1 MWVILVLILAL
12 ILYGIFEFRSHQYYL
27 KKLPVRIHVNGTRG
41 KSSVTRLI
49 AGGLRGGG
57 LRTFAKTTGT
67 KPRMIFVD
75 GSETPVLRVGKAN
88 VIEQKRIVAKAV
100 QQKAEY
106 FVTECMGVQPHL
118 QELLENKFIK
128 SQVGVITNVRGDHL
142 DEMGPTLACV
152 AASLCNS
159 IPRNGH
165 LFTSEDQFLDIIQIR
180 AKMRNTTVH
189 KADPCK
195 INDSDMRGFTYLE
208 HKDNVS
214 LALAVCEH
222 FGVKRADA
230 LRGMQTAIAD
240 PGVLRRYMIETQG
253 KVIEFVNAF
262 AANDPDSYKIIWEML
277 RIHREPDK
285 ILIVLLNVRKDR
297 IQRSEQMGEFI
308 ASELDADYFVVTG
321 EYTHAVVSKAIAC
334 GLPHNKIENMGG
346 HSLDSIFHTILNLT
360 SKKSLVFGIG
370 NVVGFGEQIV
380 NHFVQKGKEIV

>member
-1 MWVILVLILAL
+1 
-12 ILYGIFEFRSHQYYL
+12 
-27 KKLPVRIHVNGTRG
+27 
-41 KSSVTRLI
+41 
-49 AGGLRGGG
+49 
-57 LRTFAKTTGT
+57 
-67 KPRMIFVD
+67 MIFVD

-88 VIEQKRIVAKAV
+88 IIEQKRIVAKAV
-100 QQKAEY
+100 QQEAQY

-128 SQVGVITNVRGDHL
+128 SHVGVITNVRGDHL

-159 IPRNGH
+159 IPKDGH
-165 LFTSEDQFLDIIQIR
+165 LFTSEEQFLDIIQAR
-180 AKMRNTTVH
+180 AEMRNTVVSR
-189 KADPCK
+189 ADPRT
-195 INDSDMRGFTYLE
+195 ISDSEMRGFTYLE

-222 FGVKRADA
+222 FGVKRTDA

-240 PGVLRRYMIETQG
+240 PGVLRRYRIEAQG
-253 KVIEFVNAF
+253 KSIEFVNAF

-285 ILIVLLNVRKDR
+285 VLIVVLNVRKDR

-321 EYTHAVVSKAIAC
+321 EYTHAVVGKAIAC
-334 GLPHNKIENMGG
+334 GVPHNKIEDMGG
-346 HSLDSIFHTILNLT
+346 HSLESIFHTIQNLT
-360 SKKSLVFGIG
+360 PKKSLVFGIG

-380 NHFVQKGKEIV
+380 NHFVQKGQEIV